1 MQHEELS
8 GKHESAGVSKRGYL
22 RKVGAFSRL
31 EKCLVVFSLH
41 HLRFYLNEAAL
52 ATHEACD
59 APFVVDAD
67 MTVMETSF
75 SNQNGY
81 GFEIVESSGRRVEL
95 VVETKEVRAY
105 AHVHARSLP
114 PSLTYSCAHS
124 FSHSLIPHSG
134 AEGLD
139 ENYHIGRG

>member
-8 GKHESAGVSKRGYL
+8 GKHESAGVSKQGYL

-59 APFVVDAD
+59 APFAVDAD

-75 SNQNGY
+75 SNQDGY

-105 AHVHARSLP
+105 AHAHARSLP
-114 PSLTYSCAHS
+114 PLTHLLSRTILLSLTHS
-124 FSHSLIPHSG
+124 TLRSG
-134 AEGLD
+134 RLG
-139 ENYHIGRG
+139 